1 MRSAEERETASTP
14 GKRMATR
21 RKPFW
26 LTSFHRP
33 RPNLLLGETF
43 GEPGVFYKRRD
54 GDASER
60 RMEKMKTYLD
70 VIGSPVGPVAFATNE
85 EGALLGLR
93 FRDGR
98 RSASLEEELKREGF
112 TLSRDDRTAAA
123 REQLVEYFAG
133 ERRSF
138 DLPVARRGSTF
149 QEAVWEELSRIPFGE
164 TRTYGQVAQ
173 AIGRPGEAVEVGS
186 SCAANPVLLVVPCH
200 RVVGAD
206 GSLKGYAGGV
216 PLKARL
222 LAFEEENQE
231 PLFA

>member
-1 MRSAEERETASTP
+1 
-14 GKRMATR
+14 
-21 RKPFW
+21 
-26 LTSFHRP
+26 
-33 RPNLLLGETF
+33 
-43 GEPGVFYKRRD
+43 VFYKHTD

-60 RMEKMKTYLD
+60 RIEKMNAYID
-70 VIGSPVGPVAFATNE
+70 EICSPVGDVAFATNE

-98 RSASLEEELKREGF
+98 RPAALENELKREGF
-112 TLSRDDRTAAA
+112 ALSRDEDRTAAV
-123 REQLVEYFAG
+123 REQLAEYFAG

-138 DLPVARRGSTF
+138 DLPMARRGSDF

-164 TRTYGQVAQ
+164 TRTYGQVAE
-173 AIGRPGEAVEVGS
+173 AIEGTGSAIEVGS
-186 SCAANPVLLVVPCH
+186 VCAANPVLLVVPCH

-206 GSLKGYAGGV
+206 GSLKGYAGGL

-222 LAFEEENQE
+222 LDFEANQK